1 MVDKGDKRIQKRR
14 TTRLTVAKILD
25 RDDLTG
31 LLVQVRD
38 ILPVTDSI
46 VIVVRLQSGD
56 TEVLSNYFDI
66 QAIAGLLSQ
75 GLHLA
80 LSEGGKHE

>member
-80 LSEGGKHE
+80 LSEGDKHE

>member
-14 TTRLTVAKILD
+14 TTRLTVEKILD

-80 LSEGGKHE
+80 LSEGDKHE

>member
-14 TTRLTVAKILD
+14 TTRLTVKKILD

-66 QAIAGLLSQ
+66 QDIAGLLSM

-80 LSEGGKHE
+80 LSEGDKHE

>member
-14 TTRLTVAKILD
+14 TTRLTIAKLLETD
-25 RDDLTG
+25 ELTG
-31 LLVQVRD
+31 VLARVRD
-38 ILPVTDSI
+38 ILPVVGSL
-46 VIVVRLQSGD
+46 VIVVRRLDGD
-56 TEVLSNYFDI
+56 TEVFSDTYDI

-80 LSEGGKHE
+80 LSGGDKHE